1 MRWVLASLGFAFC
14 ATSAVVPA
22 QSFPVKP
29 VRIVT
34 AEAGGGVDL
43 TARLIAPGL
52 TASLGQPVI
61 VDNRGGAAGVIAGEA
76 VAKAPPDGYT
86 LLLYASAIWTMQF
99 LRSVPFDAARDFAP
113 VTLAASSPN
122 VLVVHPSLPV
132 KTVKDLVALA
142 KARPGQLNYAT
153 GGSGSSGHLSSELFK
168 IMAGIDMVRIVY
180 KGGGPAVNDL
190 IGGQVQLMFVAAPAV
205 TSHLRSGRLRAL
217 GVTSAQPSALVP
229 GLPTI
234 AASGLPGYELV
245 STFGVFVPARTP
257 DAVVRRLNQEIVRV
271 LNVPEVKEKYFNAGL
286 ETVGNTPEQFAA
298 VIQSDMVRIGKL
310 IRDAGIRQD

>member
-1 MRWVLASLGFAFC
+1 VLAGAALWAAAAFAL
-14 ATSAVVPA
+14 A

-52 TASLGQPVI
+52 SASLGQPVI
-61 VDNRGGAAGVIAGEA
+61 VENRGGANGVIAGET
-76 VAKAPPDGYT
+76 VAKSPADGHT
-86 LLLYASAIWTMQF
+86 LLHYSSLIWTVQF
-99 LRSVPFDAARDFAP
+99 LQSVPFDAARDFTP

-132 KTVKDLVALA
+132 KSAKELIALA

-153 GGSGSSGHLSSELFK
+153 GGSGTTGHLSAELFK
-168 IMAGIDMVRIVY
+168 FMAGVDMVRVRY

-190 IGGQVQLMFVAAPAV
+190 IGGQVQLLFVAAPAV
-205 TSHLRSGRLRAL
+205 ATHVRTGRLRAL
-217 GVTSAQPSALVP
+217 AVTSAQPSALVP

-245 STFGVFVPARTP
+245 STFCVFAPARTP
-257 DAVVRRLNQEIVRV
+257 ETIVRRLSQDIVRIV
-271 LNVPEVKEKYFNAGL
+271 GLPEVKEKFFNAGV
-286 ETVGNTPEQFAA
+286 EAVGNTPEQFAA
-298 VIQSDMVRIGKL
+298 YIKFDMARMNKL
-310 IRDAGIRQD
+310 IQDGGIRAD